1 MVLKRW
7 TSVFGVEKGYERA
20 IGDNTAALRLMPEY
34 AFALNNRGGA
44 WHKLEISFI
53 KPGFRSS

>member
-1 MVLKRW
+1 MLLIRW

-20 IGDNTAALRLMPEY
+20 IEDYTAALRLKLDY
-34 AFALNNRGGA
+34 AFALNNRGVA
-44 WHKLEISFI
+44 WYKPRTSFI